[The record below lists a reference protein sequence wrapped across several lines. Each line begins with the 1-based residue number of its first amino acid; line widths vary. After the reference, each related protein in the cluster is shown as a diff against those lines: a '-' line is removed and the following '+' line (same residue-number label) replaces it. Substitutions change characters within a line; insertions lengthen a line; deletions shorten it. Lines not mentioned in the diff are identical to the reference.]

1 MDKKWFIQIQRFCCQ
16 TVLKFVSREIAF
28 RGVKGRGNPKITKQ
42 SVDMLDRDLSIDE
55 LHITHGQTCIID
67 CLPVEFYKAFWSVL
81 GQGLCDVLPDSLRE
95 GMLS

>member
-1 MDKKWFIQIQRFCCQ
+1 
-16 TVLKFVSREIAF
+16 
-28 RGVKGRGNPKITKQ
+28 
-42 SVDMLDRDLSIDE
+42 MLDRDLSIDE

>member
-1 MDKKWFIQIQRFCCQ
+1 
-16 TVLKFVSREIAF
+16 
-28 RGVKGRGNPKITKQ
+28 
-42 SVDMLDRDLSIDE
+42 MLDRDLSIDE
-55 LHITHGQTCIID
+55 LHTALRGMYNGQTCIID